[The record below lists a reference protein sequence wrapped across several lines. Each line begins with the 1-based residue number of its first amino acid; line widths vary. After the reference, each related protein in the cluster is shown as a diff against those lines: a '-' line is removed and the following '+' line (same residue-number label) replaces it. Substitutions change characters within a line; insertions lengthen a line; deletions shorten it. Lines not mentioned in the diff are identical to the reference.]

1 MIRSESQTI
10 VLKSGRVVLI
20 FKMSSLISS
29 TDKLSY
35 ANVFNDIH
43 DTFSRKIVIWKTPKK
58 VIISSNHEYN
68 FLYSEQQSPV
78 EYETVP
84 VSGVFDARILWGDPT
99 KLLGNSQIKEEVKG
113 NVCRLKVKKEVLDF
127 LADASQID
135 IDGRPVE
142 YFGSSKPHG
151 LFENDFFTLFFKE
164 SN

>member
-1 MIRSESQTI
+1 MEFQITVLRSGLVAHI
-10 VLKSGRVVLI
+10 Y
-20 FKMSSLISS
+20 KMASLISNG
-29 TDKLSY
+29 DKLNY

-58 VIISSNHEYN
+58 VFISSNSDYN
-68 FLYSEQQSPV
+68 FLYSEQQSSL
-78 EYETVP
+78 EYETIP
-84 VSGVFDARILWGDPT
+84 VSGIFDARILWGDPT
-99 KLLGNSQIKEEVKG
+99 KILGNSEIKEEVKG

-142 YFGSSKPHG
+142 SFASSQPHG
-151 LFENDFFTLFFKE
+151 LFENDFYTLYFRE